1 MRKTATLIKLLPLLT
16 MTSLASGAG
25 DHAADK
31 SYSPAWKADSNGGS
45 GFGPWIFGVG
55 ARPVHTKTGSAAE
68 NGGTSAIDQNGRSFV
83 LSDANDSKAFIDVF
97 RYLAQPLRPGETLSV
112 DLDVNF
118 RAGYKG
124 VRMRNT
130 GDDATSI
137 RFEVGEESYR
147 VFDVETG
154 DGPFTGTYANDTIF
168 RVEATQTTTKGG
180 VWRVMRLG
188 SMQEVRSGTFK
199 GRIASLQFYTS
210 EAGSQPEEAL
220 IFNNLEI
227 RGAPLAL

>member
-1 MRKTATLIKLLPLLT
+1 MMKKIAIMMTWMLTITA
-16 MTSLASGAG
+16 LASGAE
-25 DHAADK
+25 DNAADK
-31 SYSPAWKADSNGGS
+31 SYSPKWKADSNGGS
-45 GFGPWIFGVG
+45 GFEPWIFGVA
-55 ARPVHTKTGSAAE
+55 ARPIHIKTGSAAE
-68 NGGTSAIDQNGRSFV
+68 NGGTSAIDSNGRSFV
-83 LSDANDSKAFIDVF
+83 LCDADNSKAFIDVF
-97 RYLAQPLRPGETLSV
+97 RYLTQPLRPGETLSV

-124 VRMRNT
+124 VRMRNA
-130 GDDATSI
+130 GDDASSI

-154 DGPFTGTYANDTIF
+154 AGPFTGTYANDTIF

-180 VWRVMRLG
+180 VWRVIRLG

-199 GRIASLQFYTS
+199 GQIASLQFYTS
-210 EAGSQPEEAL
+210 EAGPQPEEAL

-227 RGAPLAL
+227 HGASLSL